1 MSSPLTVGLVATLIA
16 AGVLLSSKPD
26 LMFTAKGQFKPLG
39 PGPSETLLPFWLAIL
54 LAGVVFYYLT
64 MQKR

>member
-1 MSSPLTVGLVATLIA
+1 MLIA

-26 LMFTAKGQFKPLG
+26 FMFGSNGQFKPLG

-54 LAGVVFYYLT
+54 LAGIVFYYFT
-64 MQKR
+64 MQKS